1 MPMERCCR
9 GSPYTDDV
17 PESRDKRRRSDLDLF
32 VLALIESG
40 LVTPYDF
47 QIGAGLSPGA
57 TIPALRRLVAGRW
70 ASPAKP
76 GPRGRTKHRITAAG
90 RRHLQ
95 SSWRQLIDEGAS
107 GDVDADLRV
116 ALLALFVGGDRRLA
130 VEFLHGSAQ
139 EKKAWLRSA
148 HPPEDPADQ
157 PPLAYCYQKL
167 RSALATS
174 VVHAEAAGI
183 LVMVRNL
190 PAERRSARRS
200 K

>member
-1 MPMERCCR
+1 M
-9 GSPYTDDV
+9 GSPYTDPV
-17 PESRDKRRRSDLDLF
+17 PETRDKRRRSDLDLF

-40 LVTPYDF
+40 LATAYDL

-57 TIPALRRLVAGRW
+57 TIPALRRLVSGGW

-76 GPRGRTKHRITAAG
+76 GPRGRTEHRITAAG

-95 SSWRQLIDEGAS
+95 SSWRQLIEEGAS

-130 VEFLHGSAQ
+130 VEFLRGSAK
-139 EKKAWLRSA
+139 EKKAWLKGA
-148 HPPEDPADQ
+148 HPPEEVADR
-157 PPLAYCYQKL
+157 PPLAYWYQKL
-167 RSALATS
+167 RSDLAIS
-174 VVHAEAAGI
+174 VVRAEAAGI
-183 LVMVRNL
+183 LVTARNL
-190 PAERRSARRS
+190 PAEGKSSRRS